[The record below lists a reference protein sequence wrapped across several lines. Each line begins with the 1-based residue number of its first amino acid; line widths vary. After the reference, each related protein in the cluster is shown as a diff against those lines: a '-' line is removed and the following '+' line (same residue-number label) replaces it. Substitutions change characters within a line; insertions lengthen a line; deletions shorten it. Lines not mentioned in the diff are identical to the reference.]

1 MESVKICKLSDGEAP
16 RVRNRSKKIFIISEK
31 SCEKQLTTKTEYDK
45 ISRLSGTE
53 QQEIGRTEA
62 KQKNPKKSE
71 KSCEKC
77 LTFITEICYNDRASP
92 RKRAAPNCCSGNA
105 D

>member
-31 SCEKQLTTKTEYDK
+31 SCEKQLTTKTEYDR

-62 KQKNPKKSE
+62 KQKNSKK
-71 KSCEKC
+71 
-77 LTFITEICYNDRASP
+77 I
-92 RKRAAPNCCSGNA
+92 RKKLRKMLDIHN
-105 D
+105 